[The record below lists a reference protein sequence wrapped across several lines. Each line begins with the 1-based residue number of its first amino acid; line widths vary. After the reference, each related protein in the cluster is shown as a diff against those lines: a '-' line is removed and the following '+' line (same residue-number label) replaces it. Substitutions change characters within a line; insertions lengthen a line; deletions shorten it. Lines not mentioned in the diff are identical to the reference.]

1 MNQVK
6 TKDGGKIMFFHMT
19 NNLHPCFLKRP
30 CKLIRRQLSR
40 KGRAKNINKQ
50 FTEEKL

>member
-6 TKDGGKIMFFHMT
+6 TKDGGKIKVFYMT

-30 CKLIRRQLSR
+30 CKLIRQLSR
-40 KGRAKNINKQ
+40 KERAKNINKQ